1 MSKDQK
7 KTLEEILD
15 LNVDVLDLD
24 ESEVASTT
32 AVSSGSSP
40 CSLCGSSSCCA

>member
-32 AVSSGSSP
+32 Q
-40 CSLCGSSSCCA
+40 